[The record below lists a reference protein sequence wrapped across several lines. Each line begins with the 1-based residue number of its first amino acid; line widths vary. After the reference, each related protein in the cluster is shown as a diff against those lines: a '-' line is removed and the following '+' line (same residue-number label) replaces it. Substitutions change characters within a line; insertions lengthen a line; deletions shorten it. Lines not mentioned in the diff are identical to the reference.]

1 MRVLWVAT
9 YPELGASSRYRVCQF
24 LPGLRELGVE
34 STFLPFMSNAF
45 FQGFYAPGRRVEKAA
60 TLLASALKRLRHVL
74 VARRHDVVVVQRE
87 AAIVGPPFFEL
98 LTRYAARVPVVFDL
112 DDAIFIPTHETS
124 QRSVHGIFARL
135 LKDPRKADRIARISR
150 EIVVANDFAADW
162 ARGHT
167 DRVTVIPTVVDP
179 DVFRPAEGPAREV
192 PVIGWVGSHSAAPQ
206 LEVVFPALERL
217 AQRHRFELKLV
228 GAGRDYQIP
237 GVKVHN
243 LPWSL
248 DTEVDD
254 FRNLD
259 IGLCPLFEDQ
269 WSRGKPGFKPMI
281 YMACGVPQVST
292 PLGGVTEYLKDGVA
306 GYYARTTEEWE
317 TRLEAL
323 LVDAALRRRM
333 AEAGR
338 SAFLAGPNLTNQIPR
353 LHDVLRRSMTPRRR

>member
-45 FQGFYAPGRRVEKAA
+45 FQGFYAPGRKVEKAA

-87 AAIVGPPFFEL
+87 AAIIGPPFFEL
-98 LTRYAARVPVVFDL
+98 LTRYTTRVPVVFDL
-112 DDAIFIPTHETS
+112 DDPIFIPTHETK
-124 QRSVHGIFARL
+124 QRSAHGALARL
-135 LKDPRKADRIARISR
+135 LKDPKKADRIARVSR

-162 ARGHT
+162 ARGYT

-179 DVFRPAEGPAREV
+179 DVFRPAEGPAREI

-281 YMACGVPQVST
+281 YMACGVAQVCT
-292 PLGGVTEYLKDGVA
+292 PLGRVTEALRDGEA
-306 GYYARTTEEWE
+306 GFFARTTEEWE
-317 TRLEAL
+317 ARLEVL
-323 LVDAALRRRM
+323 LTDAALRRRM
-333 AEAGR
+333 GEAGR
-338 SAFLAGPNLTNQIPR
+338 RTFLEGPNMVNQTPR
-353 LHDVLRRSMTPRRR
+353 LYEVLARAQSG